1 MSDVQRNDD
10 INTIEILPEDVPVT
24 MPELPLNLMVTTPQQ
39 FKALGDSTRNRILA
53 IIQYQPATAKQI
65 ADRLKVPPGTIGHHL
80 QVLEE
85 AGLVKVVARR
95 LVRGVVAKYYT
106 RTARIFSYDMAREVT
121 GSNAIIIRMMTQVR
135 DELIDAL
142 ATYTDDPVRNISA
155 PRARLSGER
164 IKIYRERLMELLD
177 DFLNE
182 PPDPHGEIYTF
193 SIALF
198 KAPAYVQSSDTAL
211 SAMSSSTE
219 EETHGTSSGE

>member
-1 MSDVQRNDD
+1 MSDVQRSDD

-24 MPELPLNLMVTTPQQ
+24 MPELPLSLMVTTPQQ
-39 FKALGDSTRNRILA
+39 FKALGDSTRDRILA

-106 RTARIFSYDMAREVT
+106 RAARLFSYDMAREVT
-121 GSNAIIIRMMTQVR
+121 GSNATTVRMLTQAR
-135 DELIDAL
+135 DELLDSL
-142 ATYTDDPVRNISA
+142 ATHKEGPVISLSM
-155 PRARLSGER
+155 PRARLSAER
-164 IKIYRERLMELLD
+164 IKLYEKRLEALLN
-177 DFLNE
+177 DFLSDT
-182 PPDPHGEIYTF
+182 PDPHGEIYTL
-193 SIALF
+193 SLALF

-211 SAMSSSTE
+211 SATSSSTE